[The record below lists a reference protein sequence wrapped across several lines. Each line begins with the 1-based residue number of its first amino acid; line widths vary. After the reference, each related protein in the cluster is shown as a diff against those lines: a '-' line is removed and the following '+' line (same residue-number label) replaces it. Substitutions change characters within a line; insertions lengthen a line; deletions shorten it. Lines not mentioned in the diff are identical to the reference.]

1 MTPENFCYWL
11 QGFMELSNERTLT
24 PEQVQI
30 IRDHLNL
37 VFIKLTPLACA
48 TPVSDLKLP
57 AITSKTPEELEREFY
72 KSLEEGQKG
81 MKATKMSPNYVGISR
96 TAC

>member
-11 QGFMELSNERTLT
+11 QGFMELSNDRNLT
-24 PEQVQI
+24 PEAIQS

-48 TPVSDLKLP
+48 TPDTKLP
-57 AITSKTPEELEREFY
+57 ASAFEIPEDLEKRLAEAL
-72 KSLEEGQKG
+72 KEGQKG
-81 MKATKMSPNYVGISR
+81 MKEFKMNPNYVGISR
-96 TAC
+96 TVC

>member
-24 PEQVQI
+24 PEQVQS

-48 TPVSDLKLP
+48 TPVSDPNLTSDFAK
-57 AITSKTPEELEREFY
+57 AI
-72 KSLEEGQKG
+72 EEGRKG
-81 MKATKMSPNYVGISR
+81 MKVTKMSPNYVGISR